1 MVNKNATLYIESNYQ
16 NSAPNILFNTIS
28 SKFSITD
35 PKKVIIYNKTNAC
48 LSFENTSTFNINCE
62 KIDYWLNS
70 PQLISS
76 SVIENNPLY
85 SWYKSNE
92 ENISISATVTSSKTT
107 VTSSNLTE
115 AEQEALPQ
123 LSLLTFQTAKTLRFM
138 EAGNLVLK
146 NEPSIIEFQRPLI
159 STNPLILG
167 RKEKTITMTV
177 VDSRAVSTDWY
188 LYAYIDEPLSTSD
201 NEHTLTDSLIFVDK
215 NNEIKTLEK
224 TPTLMYT
231 GTKNDGDTKT
241 TTILW
246 EENKGILFKVI
257 EPLYNGKIYKTTI
270 NWILTN
276 EKIERKLILKAEN
289 NYFKKI

>member
-1 MVNKNATLYIESNYQ
+1 M
-16 NSAPNILFNTIS
+16 
-28 SKFSITD
+28 
-35 PKKVIIYNKTNAC
+35 
-48 LSFENTSTFNINCE
+48 
-62 KIDYWLNS
+62 
-70 PQLISS
+70 
-76 SVIENNPLY
+76 Y

-257 EPLYNGKIYKTTI
+257 EPLYNGKTYKTTI

-276 EKIERKLILKAEN
+276 EKIERNLI
-289 NYFKKI
+289 